1 MNIPYMN
8 RLYRI
13 YLGARNTS
21 HHKFTPS
28 DHTQLDKVLNRYFK
42 GWTKVNAVGS
52 WDGAEEESYI
62 ITVST
67 DPYSLQIN
75 AGKDPIQ
82 SMSNQLKQHF
92 GQFAIMIEDGGQTIL
107 T

>member
-1 MNIPYMN
+1 MN

-13 YLGARNTS
+13 YLGARNTD
-21 HHKFTPS
+21 HCKFTPV
-28 DHTQLDKVLNRYFK
+28 DNEKLDKVLSRYFK
-42 GWTKVNAVGS
+42 GWTTVSAMGS
-52 WDGAEEESYI
+52 WCGKQEESYI